1 MGCGCKKKNQEQQ
14 IVQQPPANI
23 RLTEVQQTTTT
34 VETPQTTQT
43 TQTNNQ

>member
-23 RLTEVQQTTTT
+23 RLTEVQKPVVKQQTE
-34 VETPQTTQT
+34 ETPQTTQT
-43 TQTNNQ
+43 TN